1 VTPLLALQG
10 LSKAYAGRTVLN
22 VKALA
27 LDAGQCYALTGDNG
41 SGKSTLLRV
50 LADLEPAA
58 CSSCEFHGRQFSLKD
73 CPEEL
78 RREIVYV
85 HQHPYLFRSSIEENI
100 AYGLK
105 ARGVNG
111 AQRVRLVE
119 EAIEWAGVGHLRA
132 VPPQKLSGGETQ
144 RVALARAR
152 VLKPRLFLLDEP
164 SANLDGEA
172 RTQVIALIRQLVQ
185 DKGSLLI
192 ACHDRELIEL
202 PGMLRLHLENGRL
215 VAP

>member
-1 VTPLLALQG
+1 VTPLLAVQG
-10 LSKAYAGRTVLN
+10 LAKAYAGRTVLD

-27 LDAGQCYALTGDNG
+27 LDAGQSYVLTGDNG
-41 SGKSTLLRV
+41 SGKSTLLRA
-50 LADLEPAA
+50 LAGLEPAT
-58 CSSCEFHGRQFSLKD
+58 CGSCEFHGRHFSLQD
-73 CPEEL
+73 SPEAL

-85 HQHPYLFRSSIEENI
+85 HQHPYLFRSSIAENI

-144 RVALARAR
+144 RVAQARAR

-172 RTQVIALIRQLVQ
+172 RAQVIALIRQLVQ

-202 PGMLRLHLENGRL
+202 PGMLRLHLDNGRL

>member
-1 VTPLLALQG
+1 MTPLLALQG

-22 VKALA
+22 VRALT
-27 LDAGQCYALTGDNG
+27 LDAGHSYALTGDNG

-50 LADLEPAA
+50 LAGLEPAS
-58 CSSCEFHGRQFSLKD
+58 CSSCEFHGRHFSLQD

-85 HQHPYLFRSSIEENI
+85 HQHPYLFRSSIEDNV

-111 AQRVRLVE
+111 AQRTRLVE
-119 EAIEWAGVGHLRA
+119 DAIEWAGVGHLRG

-144 RVALARAR
+144 RVALARAK
-152 VLKPRLFLLDEP
+152 VLEPRLFLLDEP
-164 SANLDGEA
+164 SANLDAEA
-172 RTQVIALIRQLVQ
+172 RGQVIALIRQLVQ
-185 DKGSLLI
+185 DKVSLLI
-192 ACHDRELIEL
+192 ACHDREMIEL
-202 PGMLRLHLENGRL
+202 PGMRRFHLDNGSL
-215 VAP
+215 VEA

>member
-1 VTPLLALQG
+1 VTPLLAVQG
-10 LSKAYAGRTVLN
+10 LAKTYAGRTVLD

-27 LDAGQCYALTGDNG
+27 LDAGQSYVLTGDNG
-41 SGKSTLLRV
+41 SGKSTLLRA
-50 LADLEPAA
+50 LAGLEPAT
-58 CSSCEFHGRQFSLKD
+58 CGSCEFHGRHFSLQD
-73 CPEEL
+73 SPEAL

-85 HQHPYLFRSSIEENI
+85 HQHPYLFRSSIAENI

-185 DKGSLLI
+185 DKRSLLI